1 MRREAGEGGDALRY
15 TLIVALEL
23 AKSAREARESGSNIG
38 KKEGARS
45 NRREPGGIFKVI
57 FKVFFGNFFFKMCF
71 VGPLGVLKHILN
83 KKDFWVRTFKRSGVI
98 NEYVEKWLFS

>member
-45 NRREPGGIFKVI
+45 NRREPGGIFKV
-57 FKVFFGNFFFKMCF
+57 NFQ
-71 VGPLGVLKHILN
+71 G
-83 KKDFWVRTFKRSGVI
+83 
-98 NEYVEKWLFS
+98 LFSKFSFNICFGV